1 MRAGSFFGLVV
12 LVLGLTLAA
21 QPAYAEANAQ
31 AKKGEIVILMRLEG
45 ALTAPMVEYLNRG
58 LQTAAQR
65 NAEAVIL
72 RLNTPGGSIDLMTRI
87 LTAIRGSMVPV
98 VVYVSPR
105 GAMAGSAGTM
115 ITLAGHAAA
124 MAPETAIGAAS
135 PVGSQGEDLEPTLK
149 SKEIEILK
157 ATARSLADWRGPA
170 AVSLAEDAIEKAR
183 AVSYFEAR
191 QANLVDFIATDDRDL
206 IRQLDGYAVQMTGGE
221 QVLKTAGL
229 PVQDLPFNFIEQ
241 LLGILTNPNIVFLLL
256 TIGVQAILIELSNPG
271 AWLPG
276 FVGVVCLSLAAY
288 GLGFL
293 PVNWFGIVFITI
305 SFVLFILEVKSPA
318 HGALAAAGAATFI
331 VGALVLFNSPGVPQ
345 FQQVSVPLVIGAG
358 AVMGL
363 AIFAI
368 VGLALR
374 AQSQPVHTAQ
384 SALVGRTGIAR
395 SPLAPDGSVQVAS
408 ELWTAHLAEGEDP
421 LPEGATVVVVAVD
434 GIHLVV
440 KKQPEAQ
447 S

>member
-1 MRAGSFFGLVV
+1 VSIRMKVSSFFWMAA
-12 LVLGLTLAA
+12 LVLGLSLAA
-21 QPAYAEANAQ
+21 QPAYAQAA
-31 AKKGEIVILMRLEG
+31 AKKGEIIILMRLEG
-45 ALTAPMVEYLNRG
+45 ELTAPMVEYLNRG
-58 LQTAAQR
+58 LQTAEQR
-65 NAEAVIL
+65 KAEVVIL

-87 LTAIRGSMVPV
+87 LTSIRGSALPV
-98 VVYVSPR
+98 VVYVAPR

-135 PVGSQGEDLEPTLK
+135 PVGSQGQDLDPTLK
-149 SKEIEILK
+149 AKEIEILK
-157 ATARSLADWRGPA
+157 ATVRSLADWRGPA
-170 AVSLAEDAIEKAR
+170 AVTLAQDAVEKAS
-183 AVSYFEAR
+183 AVSYNEAR
-191 QANLVDFIATDDRDL
+191 QANLVDFIASDDQDL
-206 IRQLDGYAVQMTGGE
+206 IRQLDGHALQMPDGE
-221 QVLKTAGL
+221 RVLQTAGL
-229 PVQDLPFNFIEQ
+229 PVQDLPFNFVEQ

-374 AQSQPVHTAQ
+374 AQKQPVRTAQ

-395 SPLAPDGSVQVAS
+395 SPLDPDGNVQVAS
-408 ELWTAHLAEGEDP
+408 ELWTAHLAEGEEP
-421 LPEGATVVVVAVD
+421 LPEGATVVVVAMD

-440 KKQPEAQ
+440 KKQ
-447 S
+447 